1 MHSTYFSLI
10 YGWVLEPFLEKERMS
25 AVAFSSFQSPFHIH
39 AFEDLIRI
47 GRKATRPCAPKTKS
61 DYSCPSPLFSHF
73 PLKAT
78 PQSPPSLP
86 SLFPYPFPLCGC
98 GGSDLFFSGNP
109 RSQKERCEPGVNRR
123 GSRENGLSV
132 RPPPSADRQP
142 VRGWM
147 DPFPPP
153 PLILLSL
160 LLIILPSR
168 AQALLVLLPTLFQ
181 VWLFIKVFFIQSS
194 PAIETANRSSNSP
207 QSIGIVFERGRHP
220 HRHPNRGAVGG
231 SLR

>member
-1 MHSTYFSLI
+1 MDGF
-10 YGWVLEPFLEKERMS
+10 WNP
-25 AVAFSSFQSPFHIH
+25 SSKKRGCPPSPFPPSNPPFISTLLKTL
-39 AFEDLIRI
+39 FELG
-47 GRKATRPCAPKTKS
+47 GRPRALAHRRRNQIILAPP
-61 DYSCPSPLFSHF
+61 PSSHTF
-73 PLKAT
+73 PSKLHR
-78 PQSPPSLP
+78 SPPPLP
-86 SLFPYPFPLCGC
+86 SLFPYPFPLCCG

-109 RSQKERCEPGVNRR
+109 RSQKERWEPGVNRRR

-147 DPFPPP
+147 DLFPP

-220 HRHPNRGAVGG
+220 HRHPNRGAVAG